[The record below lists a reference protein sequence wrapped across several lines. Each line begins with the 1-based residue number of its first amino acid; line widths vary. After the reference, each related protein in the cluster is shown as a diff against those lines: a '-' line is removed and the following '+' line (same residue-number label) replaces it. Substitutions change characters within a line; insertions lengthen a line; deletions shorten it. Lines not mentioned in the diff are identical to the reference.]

1 MFYLFNILIQMKI
14 LLNNHKLNKE
24 LRHFNDV
31 GFVPTMGGIHDGHI
45 SLIKKSKKMC
55 NKTIVSIFIN
65 PKQFNNKKDFIN
77 YPNNL
82 KKDLSILRKI
92 KGLDFVYIP
101 KFNDI
106 YSFRRKSKITI
117 PKKYKILCAKYR
129 NGHFEGVLDVM
140 DRLTMLIKPDKI
152 FMGMKDFQ
160 QLFLVKDF
168 IEKKH
173 KTSVIGCKTIRNRNK
188 LALSSRNFLLSKYEI
203 EIAQK
208 VSKKIFLI
216 KNKLKYKKNINK
228 ILSQTI
234 YELQK
239 KFKIRIEYLENR
251 NEINLKLS
259 NKTSKSRIFFAY
271 YINDIRLIDNI

>member
-1 MFYLFNILIQMKI
+1 MKI

-45 SLIKKSKKMC
+45 SLIKKSNRMC

-106 YSFRRKSKITI
+106 YNFRRKSKITI

-140 DRLTMLIKPDKI
+140 DRLTTQIKPNKI

-160 QLFLVKDF
+160 QLFLVKDL

-173 KTSVIGCKTIRNRNK
+173 KTSVIGCKTIRDRNK

-203 EIAQK
+203 NIAHK
-208 VSKKIFLI
+208 VSKQFFLI
-216 KNKLKYKKNINK
+216 KNKVKYKKNINK
-228 ILSQTI
+228 FLSQTI

-251 NEINLKLS
+251 NEISLKLS